1 MTKEKLLDLDKKQL
15 DILKEIITQHI
26 PDKTVWVYGSRVTW
40 KADEASDI
48 DLTVFDCTNIQI
60 DELKETLEESDLLI
74 SVDVMNWEEI
84 PDNFKTNIKKQYVV
98 LQEKNTLEGWREV
111 KLGEV
116 GKLAR
121 GKSKH
126 RPRWAWH
133 LFGGKYP
140 FIQTGQIKSAHK
152 YIKTYEQTYSEAGLS
167 QSKLWEKNTLCITI
181 AANIAEIAILEFPA
195 CFPDS
200 VLGFIA
206 NDQKCDLDF
215 IYYNFTIV
223 QAKLRQLAIGS
234 VQDNINLGTFESLQF
249 FLPPLPEQK
258 AIAEVLSSLD
268 DKIDLLHRQNK
279 TLENMAQTLF
289 RQWFVEQADA
299 GWERKKLGD
308 FITPKK
314 GKNITKSQ
322 AYFGVYPVIAGGL
335 SPSCYHNKCNTQAPV
350 ITISASGANAGFVNL
365 HHTSVWSSDSS
376 YIDYS
381 ITPYVY
387 FFYIFLKR
395 NQILITDKQEGSVQ
409 PHIYP
414 SHLMDLDVFNYSEKL
429 IQKFENYCIDIF
441 NKIKANQS
449 QINTLEN
456 LRDTLLP
463 KLMSSE
469 VRLQT
474 NKRGC

>member
-1 MTKEKLLDLDKKQL
+1 MIKEKLLDLDKKQL
-15 DILKEIITQHI
+15 DILKEIIQQHI

-40 KADEASDI
+40 KANEVSDI
-48 DLTVFDCTNIQI
+48 DLTVFDCTDSQI
-60 DELKETLEESDLLI
+60 YRLKETLEESDLLFT
-74 SVDVMNWEEI
+74 VDVMNWEEI
-84 PDNFKTNIKKQYVV
+84 PNNFKTNIKKQYVV
-98 LQEKNTLEGWREV
+98 LQEKNKLTGWREV

-116 GKLAR
+116 AELSKVSWKIYDEPFPYIGLEHINENKLRLNSIGDSSSVASNKYRFKAGDILFGKL
-121 GKSKH
+121 
-126 RPRWAWH
+126 RPYFRKVVLAKFDGICSTDIWVVKPKGETDNVF
-133 LFGGKYP
+133 LFY
-140 FIQTGQIKSAHK
+140 FFANTALVDIS
-152 YIKTYEQTYSEAGLS
+152 YSSSSGTRMPRADWTFLS
-167 QSKLWEKNTLCITI
+167 ETSWN
-181 AANIAEIAILEFPA
+181 
-195 CFPDS
+195 
-200 VLGFIA
+200 
-206 NDQKCDLDF
+206 
-215 IYYNFTIV
+215 
-223 QAKLRQLAIGS
+223 
-234 VQDNINLGTFESLQF
+234 
-249 FLPPLPEQK
+249 LPPLPEQK

-279 TLENMAQTLF
+279 TLEDMAQTLF

-463 KLMSSE
+463 KLMSGE
-469 VRLQT
+469 VRI
-474 NKRGC
+474 K

>member
-1 MTKEKLLDLDKKQL
+1 MSQEQLIDLAPKQL
-15 DILKEIITQHI
+15 GLLKKIIKQHI

-60 DELKETLEESDLLI
+60 DELKETLEESNLLI
-74 SVDVMNWEEI
+74 SVDVINWEEI

-111 KLGEV
+111 KLGDVAELSKV
-116 GKLAR
+116 SWKIYDEPFPYIGLEHINENKLRLNSIGDSSSVASNKYRFKTGDILFGKL
-121 GKSKH
+121 
-126 RPRWAWH
+126 RPYFRKVLLAKFDGICSTDIWVVKPKGETDNVF
-133 LFGGKYP
+133 LFY
-140 FIQTGQIKSAHK
+140 FFANTALVDIS
-152 YIKTYEQTYSEAGLS
+152 YSSSSGTRMPRADWTFLS
-167 QSKLWEKNTLCITI
+167 ETSWN
-181 AANIAEIAILEFPA
+181 
-195 CFPDS
+195 
-200 VLGFIA
+200 
-206 NDQKCDLDF
+206 
-215 IYYNFTIV
+215 
-223 QAKLRQLAIGS
+223 
-234 VQDNINLGTFESLQF
+234 
-249 FLPPLPEQK
+249 LPPLPEQK

-279 TLENMAQTLF
+279 TLEDMAQTLF

-381 ITPYVY
+381 VTPYVY

-429 IQKFENYCIDIF
+429 VQKFENYCIDIF

-463 KLMSSE
+463 KLMSGE
-469 VRLQT
+469 VRI
-474 NKRGC
+474 K

>member
-1 MTKEKLLDLDKKQL
+1 MIKQKLLDLDKKQL
-15 DILKEIITQHI
+15 DILKEIIKQHI

-40 KADEASDI
+40 KANEVSDI
-48 DLTVFDCTNIQI
+48 DLTVFDCTNVQI
-60 DELKETLEESDLLI
+60 DELKETLEESNLLI

-84 PDNFKTNIKKQYVV
+84 PDSFRANIKKQYVV
-98 LQEKNTLEGWREV
+98 LQEKSKLKGWREV

-116 GKLAR
+116 AELSKVSWKIYDEPFPYIGLEHINENKLRLNSIGDSSSVASNKYRFKAGDILFGKL
-121 GKSKH
+121 
-126 RPRWAWH
+126 RPYFRKVVLAKFDGICSTDIWVVKPKGETDNVF
-133 LFGGKYP
+133 LFY
-140 FIQTGQIKSAHK
+140 FFANTALVDIS
-152 YIKTYEQTYSEAGLS
+152 YSSSSGTRMPRADWTFLS
-167 QSKLWEKNTLCITI
+167 ETSWN
-181 AANIAEIAILEFPA
+181 
-195 CFPDS
+195 
-200 VLGFIA
+200 
-206 NDQKCDLDF
+206 
-215 IYYNFTIV
+215 
-223 QAKLRQLAIGS
+223 
-234 VQDNINLGTFESLQF
+234 
-249 FLPPLPEQK
+249 LPPLPEQK
-258 AIAEVLSSLD
+258 SIAEVLSSLD

-463 KLMSSE
+463 KLMSGE
-469 VRLQT
+469 VRI
-474 NKRGC
+474 K